1 MEVVDASSGFSTII
15 CDYLGKIVDCD
26 DIFSV
31 NNIILFVSIA
41 ITIFVVCAKMKIIPS
56 SIVEKIPVLNKL
68 LGGEK
73 KQVEFAK
80 TQPDDD
86 ADEEEDDES
95 YEEDKTQ

>member
-15 CDYLGKIVDCD
+15 CDYLGKIVDCN

-31 NNIILFVSIA
+31 NNIILFVSVA
-41 ITIFVVCAKMKIIPS
+41 ITIFVVCVKMKIIPS
-56 SIVEKIPVLNKL
+56 SVVEKIPMLNKL

-80 TQPDDD
+80 EQSE
-86 ADEEEDDES
+86 DEEDGDDEL
-95 YEEDKTQ
+95 YEENKTQ

>member
-1 MEVVDASSGFSTII
+1 MDIVDASSGFPSII

-56 SIVEKIPVLNKL
+56 SVVEKIPVLNKL

-80 TQPDDD
+80 SQPE
-86 ADEEEDDES
+86 DEEDEDDEL